1 MRFGTALGGSL
12 NFQRTAGSGSL
23 HISESKNLLLQFF
36 ENNFEIKESS
46 VLVFSKTST
55 ELMVS
60 LKNGQRTGDSLAGSL
75 TFLYKILRS
84 VVIPMPKSI
93 LKTGREVNI

>member
-1 MRFGTALGGSL
+1 V
-12 NFQRTAGSGSL
+12 GSGSL
-23 HISESKNLLLQFF
+23 NSSESKNRLLQFF

-60 LKNGQRTGDSLAGSL
+60 
-75 TFLYKILRS
+75 
-84 VVIPMPKSI
+84 
-93 LKTGREVNI
+93 